1 MQNTFA
7 GGGIIPRSACAPQN
21 FIINEDEIQV
31 FEHGVYLYDERVF
44 DYIDSLTPSGRGEYE
59 ITDVNRAYLED
70 GLLDYRVWPDLWLD
84 AGTFSALALANEW
97 FFNMEYPVIIDK
109 ENPVYSRWTDWTT
122 ENR

>member
-1 MQNTFA
+1 M
-7 GGGIIPRSACAPQN
+7 
-21 FIINEDEIQV
+21 
-31 FEHGVYLYDERVF
+31 YLYDERVF